1 MLHHYILV
9 SKGICRLF
17 GPLTEV
23 VIHDLSTNKIVF
35 IEGKDQVRSAGDSSC
50 LLKKERELKSG
61 VLGPYFKT
69 AYNGSLQ
76 KSISIVFEE
85 DPKKNRYMMCIN
97 FEIAQFKEIENFLKI
112 FTGQS
117 ETKNQQDY
125 FEDNWQDKIHKYISA
140 YLSKRSKLISSL
152 SREEKKEL
160 ITNLYSKGAFEAKN
174 AASYIAKILKVSR
187 ASVYSYLK
195 E

>member
-1 MLHHYILV
+1 MLNHYIWI
-9 SKGICRLF
+9 SKGICTLF
-17 GPLTEV
+17 GPLAEV

-35 IEGKDQVRSAGDSSC
+35 IEGKEQVRSVGDSSC
-50 LLKKERELKSG
+50 LSKKERELTSG
-61 VLGPYFKT
+61 ILGPYFKT
-69 AYNGSLQ
+69 AYDGSLQ
-76 KSISIVFEE
+76 KSVSIVFEE
-85 DPKKNRYMMCIN
+85 NQKKNRYMMCIN
-97 FEIAQFKEIENFLKI
+97 FEIAQFKEIENFLKL
-112 FTGQS
+112 FTGQA

-140 YLSKRSKLISSL
+140 YLSKQSKLISSL

-160 ITNLYSKGAFEAKN
+160 ITDLYSKGAFETKN
-174 AASYIAKILKVSR
+174 AASYIAKILKISR